1 MLYGMQQ
8 KNDTNIR
15 NVFLKC
21 VCGAACTANRKGSS
35 ANRKASSKNCKVSPK
50 MRKAFSEERWICTNI
65 RFFQSCICVFRA
77 VFVSA
82 KQNSNGKHFHKCV
95 SFLKTHTVCFFLPKR
110 FLQSTVQPHQAQIL
124 ERAANHIKV
133 ICPSL
138 FIVVATM
145 GKCKEVN
152 NSNLLYV
159 SDVISLIIHEILQDF
174 ANAVLSTLTKH
185 HA

>member
-1 MLYGMQQ
+1 MDFDSQNFTQLPVKPYIPFPSMRFFATNVVLNYKAHHYIQYALWYAAK

-15 NVFLKC
+15 NIFLKC

-82 KQNSNGKHFHKCV
+82 KQNSNGKLFHKCV

-110 FLQSTVQPHQAQIL
+110 FLQSTVQPHQ
-124 ERAANHIKV
+124 
-133 ICPSL
+133 
-138 FIVVATM
+138 
-145 GKCKEVN
+145 
-152 NSNLLYV
+152 
-159 SDVISLIIHEILQDF
+159 
-174 ANAVLSTLTKH
+174 STDT
-185 HA
+185 